1 MLTLVVNS
9 KKEGLPFK
17 RQKRRNYYASKKDAT
32 VKKLVRKIFEDA
44 TLGETAEKL
53 HEHNRD
59 MTWQGAEMESTA
71 LMKSLESIT
80 SNGQCSYSQVNET
93 NEQSV
98 VEMINSKLKNLT
110 RFTYGSYMVQMMFDF
125 DVCKGMIQ
133 GNID

>member
-1 MLTLVVNS
+1 MLWASFLKPAWGLEES
-9 KKEGLPFK
+9 KLFK
-17 RQKRRNYYASKKDAT
+17 KTCEEILYYTFK
-32 VKKLVRKIFEDA
+32 DA

-59 MTWQGAEMESTA
+59 MTWQGAKMESTA

-98 VEMINSKLKNLT
+98 VEIINSKLKNLT
-110 RFTYGSYMVQMMFDF
+110 RFTYGSHMDQMMFDF